1 MAQLENIKCAVCHEQ
16 IEDSTDSL
24 YTSEFG
30 MIHHYCGSG
39 ANDDESLANTILA
52 NTLLK
57 EGAIHKDYGVTYKPQ
72 HFKDGACHWVNI
84 RDIDTDDTW
93 SFFSG
98 TFATLCDS
106 ESVITARVDCAC
118 GEIENQ
124 EIGLIMS
131 VPDVINR
138 GIELGLVNDIGG
150 NK

>member
-57 EGAIHKDYGVTYKPQ
+57 EGEIHKYYGITYKPQ

-93 SFFSG
+93 YEFAG
-98 TFATLCDS
+98 TFAEDDS
-106 ESVITARVDCAC
+106 VSCITAYADCSC
-118 GEIENQ
+118 GHFKRSKIYLFASIPE
-124 EIGLIMS
+124 
-131 VPDVINR
+131 VINKA
-138 GIELGLVNDIGG
+138 ISMDLV
-150 NK
+150 KL